1 MNVNEAFDLIS
12 TWPDLPSYDV
22 GIGVG
27 GAFRDTAYAVLS
39 GLLSDCSDED
49 DLRMAIGKG
58 QMDEQWRGDEGVA
71 DYWRCHRLVHAAVR
85 ERGTCGVAP
94 GSIPTQASC

>member
-1 MNVNEAFDLIS
+1 MNVNEAFELIS
-12 TWPDLPSYDV
+12 TWPDLPPYDE

-39 GLLSDCSDED
+39 GLLSDCCDVD

-58 QMDEQWRGDEGVA
+58 QMDEQWRGEEGVA
-71 DYWRCHRLVHAAVR
+71 DYWRCHRQVHAVVR
-85 ERGTCGVAP
+85 QRRTCVVVH
-94 GSIPTQASC
+94 GSIPAQAS

>member
-1 MNVNEAFDLIS
+1 MNVNEAFELIS
-12 TWPDLPSYDV
+12 TWPDLPPYDE

-39 GLLSDCSDED
+39 GLLSDCCDED
-49 DLRMAIGKG
+49 DLRLAIGKG